1 MVILEDLRAFWSF
14 LRFRLY
20 FNHLDVLEYFGHFR
34 GFEGFFFLAHSSS
47 FRGILVILEILG
59 LFWSF

>member
-34 GFEGFFFLAHSSS
+34 GFEGFFFGS
-47 FRGILVILEILG
+47 F
-59 LFWSF
+59 

>member
-1 MVILEDLRAFWSF
+1 MVILEDLREFWSF

-34 GFEGFFFLAHSSS
+34 GFEGFFFWLILA
-47 FRGILVILEILG
+47 VLG
-59 LFWSF
+59 AFWSF